1 MVNNGVS
8 GRMDRLFNRR
18 QDGRAV
24 CIAADHGYMSNVS
37 SNVINLPAIAQAVVG
52 GGADGILLSPG
63 QANHLSSLFEGPR
76 APALIVR
83 ADWMNMPRLDSADQ
97 GNPVPPQHL
106 FHQKMLSAKQAL
118 ALGATAITIYL
129 FLGTDDKMEAKGI
142 KSCAQFVSEC
152 HRAGLPCIAEP
163 LAFGEQVTPGNLVD
177 LLILGAR
184 MSVEL
189 GADAL
194 KIPYTGDVKSFSRLV
209 RISDVP
215 VLVLGGARSENERD
229 ALELLTDGLEAGCSG
244 CLMGR
249 RVTQSPDPE
258 RLVHQLVEIAHPG
271 CSGDDL
277 TPNEQ

>member
-1 MVNNGVS
+1 
-8 GRMDRLFNRR
+8 
-18 QDGRAV
+18 
-24 CIAADHGYMSNVS
+24 
-37 SNVINLPAIAQAVVG
+37 
-52 GGADGILLSPG
+52 
-63 QANHLSSLFEGPR
+63 
-76 APALIVR
+76 
-83 ADWMNMPRLDSADQ
+83 
-97 GNPVPPQHL
+97 
-106 FHQKMLSAKQAL
+106 
-118 ALGATAITIYL
+118 
-129 FLGTDDKMEAKGI
+129 
-142 KSCAQFVSEC
+142 
-152 HRAGLPCIAEP
+152 
-163 LAFGEQVTPGNLVD
+163 
-177 LLILGAR
+177 

-209 RISDVP
+209 KISDVP